1 MKAEIRNSNGG
12 LVLTLPDEL
21 IARLDCQAGDIVD
34 VEPQESG
41 LKVVRVET
49 AFDRTMKIAEQVM
62 DEYHDGLAE
71 LAKS

>member
-21 IARLDCQAGDIVD
+21 IARLDWQAGDIVD
-34 VEPQESG
+34 VEPQENG

-49 AFDRTMKIAEQVM
+49 DFDRTMMIAEQVM
-62 DEYHDGLAE
+62 DEYHDALAE

>member
-12 LVLTLPDEL
+12 FVLTLPDEL
-21 IARLDCQAGDIVD
+21 IARLDWQAGDIVD
-34 VEPQESG
+34 VEPQENG

-49 AFDRTMKIAEQVM
+49 VFDRTMKIAEQVM
-62 DEYHDGLAE
+62 YEYHDALAE